1 MSRAFSVIAV
11 REGRHSEAITV
22 GGGDRLTTV
31 VEINVDDFRDLLA
44 IAAHEDE
51 DEPEFSE
58 AFVDESQ
65 ALLVGAEAATP
76 RRRKSRT
83 SLLQATPPSVPMVVQ
98 YADGMEFE
106 VLDGRRVAQVF
117 RRMQYLTCIAAI
129 GGFLSGYNTGVISG
143 ALLPLTRVFDLTV
156 EHEEALVSATIV
168 CAFGASL
175 FGGGLNR
182 ACGRRCTILG
192 AALVFVSGG
201 LTVASASN
209 FDTLI
214 LGQVIL
220 GMGIGLESLTS
231 PLCTYIDEK
240 SSNAGLLTW
249 LDH

>member
-11 REGRHSEAITV
+11 REGRHSEAI

-51 DEPEFSE
+51 DEPEVSE
-58 AFVDESQ
+58 AFGDESQ
-65 ALLVGAEAATP
+65 ALLVGDATP

-83 SLLQATPPSVPMVVQ
+83 SLLQPTPLSVPMVVQ
-98 YADGMEFE
+98 HADGMEFE

-182 ACGRRCTILG
+182 ACGRRVTILG

-220 GMGIGLESLTS
+220 GLGIGLESLTS
-231 PLCTYIDEK
+231 PLCTYIYESK
-240 SSNAGLLTW
+240 ECLLLLGW
-249 LDH
+249 ID